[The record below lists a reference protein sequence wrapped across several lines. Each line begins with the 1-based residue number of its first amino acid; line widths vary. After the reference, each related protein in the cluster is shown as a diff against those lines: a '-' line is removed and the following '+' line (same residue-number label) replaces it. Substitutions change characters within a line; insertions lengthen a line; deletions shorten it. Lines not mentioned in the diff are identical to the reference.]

1 MHDTTEACI
10 FVKMQWF
17 LKNGKFEVIS
27 SSTTFCKIRMFSL
40 YLIKHPFIWK
50 REQLYKRKTYFY
62 VHRICH
68 YVYCSEKHLVAFFK
82 NSRLVI
88 YFGVGGWKDTVTIP
102 CYSATIIREVSFRN
116 LVSFLFQQRRS
127 YYLVTVLLRTW
138 ILVNVRLV
146 TVMLTLLYIA
156 KSMLHWLYKMSVFL
170 LLFFRLFHFV
180 KFNINSANLIDMQR
194 LIDTMCVQWDPMC

>member
-1 MHDTTEACI
+1 MAN
-10 FVKMQWF
+10 
-17 LKNGKFEVIS
+17 LKVIS

-88 YFGVGGWKDTVTIP
+88 YFGVGGWKDTVTVP

-156 KSMLHWLYKMSVFL
+156 KSMLHWLYKMSVFCCC
-170 LLFFRLFHFV
+170 FSFV
-180 KFNINSANLIDMQR
+180 SFCHIQHQFSKLDRHATPYRHHVCWVRSYVL
-194 LIDTMCVQWDPMC
+194 TH